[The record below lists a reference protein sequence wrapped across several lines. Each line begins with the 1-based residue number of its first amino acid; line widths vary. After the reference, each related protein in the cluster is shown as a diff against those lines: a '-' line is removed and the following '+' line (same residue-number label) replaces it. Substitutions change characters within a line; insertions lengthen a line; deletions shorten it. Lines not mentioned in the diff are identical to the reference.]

1 MTKPIE
7 VKRPNISTIK
17 LHDTTNGI
25 VESLNKRNDSAL
37 STSTS
42 SDESKS
48 LAGFKSGS
56 ETLQD
61 RNAGSRRVMESDIFK
76 ADLTMKAVGVET
88 FLVSGIDGGYTVDS
102 SEKLGSS
109 ASRFGD
115 SSQLGSKHG
124 HGEGTNKD
132 GHENIDDDTGVGV
145 AITDENTTVVEG
157 EGVRGVDGEDCI
169 IIISEKNR
177 DVIMA
182 NDAYT

>member
-7 VKRPNISTIK
+7 VKRPNISTVK
-17 LHDTTNGI
+17 LHDTTNRI
-25 VESLNKRNDSAL
+25 VKPLNKRNDSAL

-61 RNAGSRRVMESDIFK
+61 RNAGSRRVMEPDIFK
-76 ADLTMKAVGVET
+76 ANLTMKAVGLEA
-88 FLVSGIDGGYTVDS
+88 FLVSGVDGGYTVDS

-132 GHENIDDDTGVGV
+132 GHENVDDDTRVGI
-145 AITDENTTVVEG
+145 AMTDENTTVVEG
-157 EGVRGVDGEDCI
+157 EGVRGVDGENCI
-169 IIISEKNR
+169 IIISEKHP
-177 DVIMA
+177 DVIMV